1 MDKFLLFIIL
11 FGVALFFLNKVLSK
25 FKTPKIAAVSLVTGG
40 VKTGKTTF
48 AVNLAI
54 KNYKRNLRSVKFR
67 NFFAKLFRKEVE
79 PLPLLYSNIPLAI
92 PYVPVT
98 RELLQRKVRPVY
110 KSVVLLSEASLVAD
124 SQLFKDPVL
133 NEELML
139 FVKLFGHMSKGGY
152 LIMDTQST
160 SDLHYAFKRCL
171 SEYFY
176 IHSLGKYLFF
186 NIANVREC
194 RYSED
199 GSVLSID
206 TDDSEEKLKKVL
218 ISRKVWKYFDAYC
231 YSAITDNLPEAKNIK
246 TAKTLKI
253 KKIPSFRMW
262 INKELN
268 DD

>member
-1 MDKFLLFIIL
+1 MGKFLLFIIL
-11 FGVALFFLNKVLSK
+11 LGVALFFLNKVLSK
-25 FKTPKIAAVSLVTGG
+25 FKTPKVGAVSLITGG

-54 KNYKRNLRSVKFR
+54 KNYKRNVRSVMIW
-67 NFFAKLFRKEVE
+67 NFFAKLLRKQQE
-79 PLPLLYSNIPLAI
+79 PLPLLYSNIPLAV

-139 FVKLFGHMSKGGY
+139 FVKLFGHESHSGC
-152 LIMDTQST
+152 LILDTQSVC
-160 SDLHYAFKRCL
+160 DLHYSFKRCL

-176 IHSLGKYLFF
+176 IHHLGKYLFF
-186 NIANVREC
+186 NVAYIREC

-199 GSVLSID
+199 GTVVSID
-206 TDDSEEKLKKVL
+206 TGDSEENLKKVL
-218 ISRKVWKYFDAYC
+218 ISRKVWKYFDAFC
-231 YSAITDNLPEAKNIK
+231 YSAMTDDLPVAKDVRR
-246 TAKTLKI
+246 AKTLKI
-253 KKIPSFRMW
+253 KKIVSFRHW
-262 INKELN
+262 IEKGLN

>member
-1 MDKFLLFIIL
+1 MGKFLLFIIL
-11 FGVALFFLNKVLSK
+11 LGVALFFLNKVLSK
-25 FKTPKIAAVSLVTGG
+25 FKTPKVGAVSLITGG

-54 KNYKRNLRSVKFR
+54 KNYKRNVRSVKIR
-67 NFFAKLFRKEVE
+67 NFFAKLLRKQQE

-124 SQLFKDPVL
+124 SQLFKDSVL

-139 FVKLFGHMSKGGY
+139 FVKLFGHESHSGC
-152 LIMDTQST
+152 LILDTQSVC
-160 SDLHYAFKRCL
+160 DLHYSFKRCL

-176 IHSLGKYLFF
+176 IHHLGKYLFF
-186 NIANVREC
+186 NVAYVREC

-199 GSVLSID
+199 GTVVSID
-206 TDDSEEKLKKVL
+206 TGDSEENLKKVL

-231 YSAITDNLPEAKNIK
+231 YSAMTDDLPIAKDVRR
-246 TAKTLKI
+246 AKTLKI
-253 KKIPSFRMW
+253 KKIVSFRHW
-262 INKELN
+262 IEKGLN

>member
-1 MDKFLLFIIL
+1 MGNFLFFIIL
-11 FGVALFFLNKVLSK
+11 LGVSLFFLNKVLSK
-25 FKTPKIAAVSLVTGG
+25 FKTPKIGAVSLITGG

-54 KNYKRNLRSVKFR
+54 KNYKRNLRSVKIR
-67 NFFAKLFRKEVE
+67 NFFAKLLRKQQE
-79 PLPLLYSNIPLAI
+79 PLPLLYSNIPLAV

-124 SQLFKDPVL
+124 SQLFKDAVL

-139 FVKLFGHMSKGGY
+139 FVKLFGHESHSGC
-152 LIMDTQST
+152 LILDTQSVC
-160 SDLHYAFKRCL
+160 DLHYSFKRCL

-176 IHSLGKYLFF
+176 IHHLGKYLFF
-186 NIANVREC
+186 NVAYVREC

-199 GSVLSID
+199 GTVISID
-206 TDDSEEKLKKVL
+206 TGDSEENLKKVL

-231 YSAITDNLPEAKNIK
+231 YSAMTDDLPESKNIK
-246 TAKTLKI
+246 IAKTLKI
-253 KKIPSFRMW
+253 KKIPSFRKW

>member
-1 MDKFLLFIIL
+1 MGKFLLFMIL
-11 FGVALFFLNKVLSK
+11 LGVALFFLNKVLSK
-25 FKTPKIAAVSLVTGG
+25 FKTPKVGAVSLITGG

-54 KNYKRNLRSVKFR
+54 KNYKRNVRSVKIR
-67 NFFAKLFRKEVE
+67 NFFAKLLRKQQE
-79 PLPLLYSNIPLAI
+79 PLPLLYSNIPLAV

-124 SQLFKDPVL
+124 SQLFKDSAL

-139 FVKLFGHMSKGGY
+139 FVKLFGHESHSGC
-152 LIMDTQST
+152 LILDTQSVC
-160 SDLHYAFKRCL
+160 DLHYSFKRCL

-176 IHSLGKYLFF
+176 IHHLGKYLFF
-186 NIANVREC
+186 NVAYVREC

-199 GSVLSID
+199 GSVVSID
-206 TDDSEEKLKKVL
+206 TGDSEENLKKVL

-231 YSAITDNLPEAKNIK
+231 YSAMTDDLPIAKDVRR
-246 TAKTLKI
+246 AKTLKI
-253 KKIPSFRMW
+253 KKIVSFRHW
-262 INKELN
+262 IEKGLN

>member
-1 MDKFLLFIIL
+1 MGNFLFFIIL
-11 FGVALFFLNKVLSK
+11 LGVSLFFLNKVLSK
-25 FKTPKIAAVSLVTGG
+25 FKTPKIGAVSLITGG

-54 KNYKRNLRSVKFR
+54 KNYKRNVQSVKIR
-67 NFFAKLFRKEVE
+67 NFFAKLLRKKQE
-79 PLPLLYSNIPLAI
+79 PLPLLYSNIPLSV

-139 FVKLFGHMSKGGY
+139 FVKLFGHESHSGS
-152 LIMDTQST
+152 LILDTQSVC
-160 SDLHYAFKRCL
+160 DLHYSFKRCL

-176 IHSLGKYLFF
+176 IHHLGKYLFF
-186 NIANVREC
+186 NVAYVREC

-199 GSVLSID
+199 GTVISID
-206 TDDSEEKLKKVL
+206 TGDSEENLKKVL

-231 YSAITDNLPEAKNIK
+231 YSAMTDDLPESKNIK
-246 TAKTLKI
+246 IAKTLKI
-253 KKIPSFRMW
+253 KKIPSFRTW
-262 INKELN
+262 NNKELN